1 MARFPVIDRFAA
13 RLESAGLLL
22 GPVNQATRIEEFE
35 RMLERRL
42 PKSFRHLVPSHAF
55 RPFEWGPISFFGNS
69 ETYEPFSLH
78 IAPMRD
84 GAMWQMT
91 RSAGF
96 ACFGRPEPAN
106 YDLICFAPSA
116 ADRESPIVQLDH
128 EAILIE
134 RRIRIAREVAPSFI
148 GLAERLLSDGSS
160 PVAIEEWSDEMA
172 DRRERGP
179 LTFGLLASDS

>member
-1 MARFPVIDRFAA
+1 MACFPVVEQVAG

-22 GPVNQATRIEEFE
+22 GPVNRPTRIEEFE

-42 PKSFRHLVPSHAF
+42 PKSFRHLVTSHAF

-69 ETYEPFSLH
+69 ETNEPFSLH

-84 GAMWQMT
+84 EAIWQMT

-96 ACFGRPEPAN
+96 VYFGRPEPAN
-106 YDLICFAPSA
+106 YDPICFGPST
-116 ADRESPIVQLDH
+116 ADREPPIFQLDH

-134 RRIRIAREVAPSFI
+134 RRIKIVREIAPSFMA
-148 GLAERLLSDGSS
+148 LAENLILDGSN
-160 PVAIEEWSDEMA
+160 PIAIEEWSDEWLA
-172 DRRERGP
+172 DESVGQ
-179 LTFGLLASDS
+179 